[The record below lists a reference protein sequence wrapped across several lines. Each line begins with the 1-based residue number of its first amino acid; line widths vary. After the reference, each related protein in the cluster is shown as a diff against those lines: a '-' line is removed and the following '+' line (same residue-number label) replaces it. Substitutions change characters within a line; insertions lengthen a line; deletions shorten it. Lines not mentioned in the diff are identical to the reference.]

1 MGPRSCERGNGLQP
15 DPNKPR
21 MPLLQWGRARASAE
35 MHRAGQAFWR
45 ESLGFNGAALV
56 RARKWGRR
64 RAPPLPPRRFNG
76 AALVRARKYGWRSGG
91 KDCQGTGFNGAALVR
106 ARKWGRR
113 RAPPL
118 PPRRFNG
125 AALVRARKYG
135 WRSGGKDCQGT
146 GFNGAALVRARK
158 WVATGCDLLQVGEA
172 SMGPRSCERGNMRKS
187 WSCGGGSPS
196 FNGAALVRARKFDVS
211 EMGVTLVH
219 GRFNGAAL
227 VRARKCVRP
236 ERLPRRLVASMG
248 PRSCER
254 GNASP
259 VRERLFRVQR
269 LQWGRAR
276 ASAEMARAIA
286 REGRIRSRFNGAA
299 LVRARKCL
307 SVCEQRPWWLGFN
320 GAALVRAR
328 KCAAS

>member
-45 ESLGFNGAALV
+45 ESLG
-56 RARKWGRR
+56 
-64 RAPPLPPRRFNG
+64 FNG

-158 WVATGCDLLQVGEA
+158 WVAPGCDLLQVGEA
-172 SMGPRSCERGNMRKS
+172 SMGPRSCERGNMR
-187 WSCGGGSPS
+187 
-196 FNGAALVRARKFDVS
+196 
-211 EMGVTLVH
+211 
-219 GRFNGAAL
+219 
-227 VRARKCVRP
+227 
-236 ERLPRRLVASMG
+236 
-248 PRSCER
+248 
-254 GNASP
+254 
-259 VRERLFRVQR
+259 
-269 LQWGRAR
+269 
-276 ASAEMARAIA
+276 
-286 REGRIRSRFNGAA
+286 
-299 LVRARKCL
+299 
-307 SVCEQRPWWLGFN
+307 
-320 GAALVRAR
+320 
-328 KCAAS
+328 